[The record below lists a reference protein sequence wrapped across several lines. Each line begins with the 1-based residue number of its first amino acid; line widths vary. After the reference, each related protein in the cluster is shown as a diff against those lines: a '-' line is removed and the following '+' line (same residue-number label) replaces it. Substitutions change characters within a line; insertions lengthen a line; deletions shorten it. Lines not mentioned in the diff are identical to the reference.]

1 VPHSWRR
8 QWLLGEEAGGGGLLY
23 KSWKG
28 ITPPGEGEVNT
39 LVIPVWVLVA
49 DGHCRKRHTVFEVH
63 TDVDVL
69 GIGDEISDFSGNHVG
84 EDSAG
89 REDDQ

>member
-1 VPHSWRR
+1 MAIRR
-8 QWLLGEEAGGGGLLY
+8 GSRGW
-23 KSWKG
+23 G
-28 ITPPGEGEVNT
+28 IVVQKLEGYNPPGEGEVNT